1 MANKC
6 FSASEWEWVWARIF
20 YMQQCVILYY
30 TYMYCTSAL
39 YFSLYLFDL
48 SFYGFTLTEFRIDV
62 VAWPLA
68 FQYFNSNFVHIISIY
83 FILYFFY
90 FFLLVLLNY
99 IFFHYS
105 AHVHESDHS
114 IAYYF
119 DIKLTIEGRDKVQ
132 CFSTL
137 SKLTSNI

>member
-1 MANKC
+1 MANKY

-30 TYMYCTSAL
+30 TYMYIGIIFLTL
-39 YFSLYLFDL
+39 FVWFEFLWFYFEWISYRCCCLASWFSIFQLKLCSYYKYIFHFIFFLF
-48 SFYGFTLTEFRIDV
+48 
-62 VAWPLA
+62 
-68 FQYFNSNFVHIISIY
+68 
-83 FILYFFY
+83 

-99 IFFHYS
+99 ILFYYS

-119 DIKLTIEGRDKVQ
+119 DIKLTKEGKDKVQ